1 VWRPDARQATASF
14 LDEHAEDLAAELLEE
29 DTLVRL
35 GRPRQPAAGA
45 SRARER
51 LEQGLRA
58 VGFVVRPWKP
68 LDAWYDGSDINPP
81 EGLRAAYDD
90 PDALVDQLTRADQPS
105 TDSRPGIVLTAV
117 SIDGQQVLA
126 VPREVAAAELRTAAL
141 LAKASTFGEVRQD
154 ADAAA
159 VVEPHMDEYRQR
171 LLDEADW
178 PEEEDDEEVL
188 ARLTGDTGDYHGP
201 HFFSDDDQL
210 EWQAYAEVR
219 APRRAGWPSRSR
231 RCSSGMTATTT
242 ATARCTRRPL
252 DRGGRPRRLRGRPP
266 GGGLHRA
273 TARLD
278 TLHQLYLDPPLDV
291 ENVLDHGEHR

>member
-1 VWRPDARQATASF
+1 MWRPDARQATASF

-58 VGFVVRPWKP
+58 VAFVVRPWKP

-219 APRRAGWPSRSR
+219 ASTAGWLAQSEPALLERYGRHDDGDGPMYEKATWIAAADRDAFEGDLLAAGYTVQQLGST
-231 RCSSGMTATTT
+231 RCISSIS
-242 ATARCTRRPL
+242 TRL
-252 DRGGRPRRLRGRPP
+252 S
-266 GGGLHRA
+266 
-273 TARLD
+273 T
-278 TLHQLYLDPPLDV
+278 
-291 ENVLDHGEHR
+291 